1 MSSRYDQIIDMPHHV
16 SKRHARMD
24 RLDRAAQFAPF
35 AALTGYEEVI
45 AETGRLTERRIV
57 LDEDMKTILDS
68 RLRQALST
76 HRPVTITWF
85 VADAR
90 KDGGRYMSVT
100 SAIAKVDAT
109 RRTLTTESDTCIR
122 LDDVIDIIEA
132 GGDQDSIT
140 SS

>member
-1 MSSRYDQIIDMPHHV
+1 MSSRYDQIIDMPRHV
-16 SKRHARMD
+16 SKRYARMD

-90 KDGGRYMSVT
+90 KDGGRYMRVT

-122 LDDVIDIIEA
+122 LDDVIDIVEA

>member
-16 SKRHARMD
+16 STRHARMD

-90 KDGGRYMSVT
+90 KDGGRYMSLT
-100 SAIAKVDAT
+100 SAIAKVDAA

-122 LDDVIDIIEA
+122 LDDVIDIVEA
-132 GGDQDSIT
+132 GDDQGAIT